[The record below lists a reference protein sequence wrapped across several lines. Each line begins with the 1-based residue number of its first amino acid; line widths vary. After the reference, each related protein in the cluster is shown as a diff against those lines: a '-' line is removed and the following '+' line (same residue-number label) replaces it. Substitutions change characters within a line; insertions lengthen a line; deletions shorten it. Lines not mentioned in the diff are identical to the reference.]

1 MILVM
6 TDSVDFGLIYS
17 ENRRLSVFSSATITS
32 VSTTSASVCV
42 VCTSKTETGLLPL
55 AAEEGF

>member
-1 MILVM
+1 MILVT

-32 VSTTSASVCV
+32 VVLYG
-42 VCTSKTETGLLPL
+42 CTSKTETGLLPL

>member
-6 TDSVDFGLIYS
+6 TDSVDFGLIS

-32 VSTTSASVCV
+32 VVLYG
-42 VCTSKTETGLLPL
+42 CTSKTETGLLPL